1 MLAAL
6 LREAGQLVSRL
17 EVLVHAAGPEPSGK
31 GSQERGT
38 SEIIEHPEKG
48 VPEKGVP
55 EWSAPAL
62 ARLTQ
67 RETRVME
74 LLLLGLSNRQI
85 ARRMVIAEP
94 TVKNHLHS
102 IFGKLGV
109 TDRTQAVT
117 RVLRG

>member
-1 MLAAL
+1 MGGKTDETTLAAL
-6 LREAGQLVSRL
+6 LHEAGQLVSRL
-17 EVLVHAAGPEPSGK
+17 EFLVHHAGPESSEK
-31 GSQERGT
+31 GSYEN
-38 SEIIEHPEKG
+38 SEKG
-48 VPEKGVP
+48 GPV
-55 EWSAPAL
+55 WSAPAL

-109 TDRTQAVT
+109 ADRTQAVT